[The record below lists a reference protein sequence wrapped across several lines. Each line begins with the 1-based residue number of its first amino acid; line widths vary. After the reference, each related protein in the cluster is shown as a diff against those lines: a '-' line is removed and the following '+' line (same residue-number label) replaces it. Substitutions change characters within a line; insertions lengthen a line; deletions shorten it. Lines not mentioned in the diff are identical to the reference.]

1 MESSDSNN
9 AGGGP
14 GRLADRAWLRAM
26 DAYTAGAYA
35 RAEEE
40 FRAAVRLD
48 PGMADAWLGLHALR
62 CDTSGALLAM
72 HRHRKRFGEQRSR
85 HRRPLSSWYWLGWW
99 VQPVLEDARDLALA
113 HASHWLDG
121 RHLTELDTALAQC
134 PPPGEDPS
142 VRFLHACRS
151 YLLKDW
157 EQLIRDTDRLLDDPL
172 LGIEAGLFGGM
183 ARVRLDMCA
192 QAQGPLAASLARCRS
207 EQPQRKELRYWL
219 ARAYEGAG
227 RSAAA
232 LPLYRAVHRADP
244 AFMDTAAR
252 LTAISAEDGLVDA
265 LLEGVVGSGPAAGG
279 GTGAG
284 REAGPVTGFGTDE
297 AYDPAEEL
305 GAADGFGAAAG
316 YGVDY
321 ETQEDLPVGYT
332 AEPGAGRPVE
342 PGAGFTADYPGEP
355 PAEFPAEF
363 PAGFRGDVAGGLPA
377 GFTMD
382 EGFGPPEG
390 VEEAPGAGQGA
401 GEAVGPQA
409 TAGPVPGGPRPG
421 AEGGAGPEPRSGSTV
436 FEGPGTFQGPSGFDG
451 PGGFPGGFEGPGG
464 VEGPAPQGTGA
475 RTGSGSAAPGESGP
489 AATLFLP
496 GRAVGSQAV
505 PAHRASPDRSGSRQE
520 LDAALDALERMVGL
534 DPVKRQVRALSAQL
548 RMSRLRAGEGLPVQ
562 PPKRHFV
569 FSGPSGT
576 GKTTVARILGRVF
589 HSLGLLSGNH
599 LVEAQRADLV
609 GEFLGQTA
617 VKANEL
623 IDSALDGVLF
633 IDEAYSLSNSGYSKG
648 DAYGDEALQVLL
660 KRAEDNRDR
669 LVVILAGYPEGMNR
683 LLSTNP
689 GLNSRFTTRVDFPSY
704 RPAELTAIGAAL
716 AGRDGDGWDED
727 ATEELSSI
735 CGHVVREGW
744 IDDLGNGRF
753 IRTLYEKSCAYR
765 DLRLSLTGGQPSRED
780 LATLRLPDLVQAYGE
795 LIDGRGGGAEA

>member
-1 MESSDSNN
+1 MTVDSGNGS
-9 AGGGP
+9 GGTGP
-14 GRLADRAWLRAM
+14 HRQADRAWLRAM
-26 DAYTAGAYA
+26 DAYAAGSYA

-72 HRHRKRFGEQRSR
+72 HRHRARFGEQRLR

-99 VQPVLEDARDLALA
+99 VQPVLEDGRDLALA

-121 RHLTELDTALAQC
+121 RHLAELDRALADC
-134 PPPGEDPS
+134 PPPDEDPS

-151 YLLKDW
+151 YLVKDW

-192 QAQGPLAASLARCRS
+192 QAQAPLAASLARCRS

-252 LTAISAEDGLVDA
+252 LAAITSEDAALDGLVDPLDLPGSFDGPDVLDAVETVPEAVSPMA
-265 LLEGVVGSGPAAGG
+265 LPPGFGEPADLADTPGFGGLGGALGRTEPGGAAAAAAGEPVAERSGAAEAAPAAPPHTPGGAESAGGPAA
-279 GTGAG
+279 A
-284 REAGPVTGFGTDE
+284 
-297 AYDPAEEL
+297 
-305 GAADGFGAAAG
+305 
-316 YGVDY
+316 
-321 ETQEDLPVGYT
+321 
-332 AEPGAGRPVE
+332 
-342 PGAGFTADYPGEP
+342 
-355 PAEFPAEF
+355 
-363 PAGFRGDVAGGLPA
+363 
-377 GFTMD
+377 
-382 EGFGPPEG
+382 
-390 VEEAPGAGQGA
+390 
-401 GEAVGPQA
+401 
-409 TAGPVPGGPRPG
+409 
-421 AEGGAGPEPRSGSTV
+421 
-436 FEGPGTFQGPSGFDG
+436 
-451 PGGFPGGFEGPGG
+451 
-464 VEGPAPQGTGA
+464 
-475 RTGSGSAAPGESGP
+475 GSAA
-489 AATLFLP
+489 
-496 GRAVGSQAV
+496 
-505 PAHRASPDRSGSRQE
+505 ASLQQE
-520 LDAALDALERMVGL
+520 LEAALAELERMVGL

-548 RMSRLRAGEGLPVQ
+548 RMARLRAERGLPVQ

-576 GKTTVARILGRVF
+576 GKTTVARILGQVF
-589 HSLGLLSGNH
+589 HALGLLSGDH

-617 VKANEL
+617 VKANDL

-683 LLSTNP
+683 LLAANP

-704 RPAELTAIGAAL
+704 RPGELTEIGRSLAL
-716 AGRDGDGWDED
+716 EGGDGWDED
-727 ATEELSSI
+727 AAEELSSI
-735 CGHVVREGW
+735 CAHVVGEGW
-744 IDDLGNGRF
+744 IDELGNGRF

-765 DLRLSLTGGQPSRED
+765 DLRLSAHRDLPSRED
-780 LATLRLPDLVQAYGE
+780 LVTLRLPDLLQAYGE
-795 LIDGRGGGAEA
+795 LIDGRTG

>member
-1 MESSDSNN
+1 
-9 AGGGP
+9 
-14 GRLADRAWLRAM
+14 M

-62 CDTSGALLAM
+62 SDTSGALLAM
-72 HRHRKRFGEQRSR
+72 YRHRKRFGEQRR
-85 HRRPLSSWYWLGWW
+85 LHRRPLSSWYWLGWW
-99 VQPVLEDARDLALA
+99 VQPVLEDGRDLALA

-121 RHLTELDTALAQC
+121 RHLAELEKALGQC
-134 PPPGEDPS
+134 PLPEEDPS
-142 VRFLHACRS
+142 ARFLHACRS

-172 LGIEAGLFGGM
+172 LGIEAGLFAGM

-192 QAQGPLAASLARCRS
+192 QAQAPLAASLARCRS

-252 LTAISAEDGLVDA
+252 LAAISAEDGVVDA
-265 LLEGVVGSGPAAGG
+265 LLDAVGGL
-279 GTGAG
+279 G
-284 REAGPVTGFGTDE
+284 REAGTSAGGDEGFDALSLGLDTVGAEESELDPSALEASGCEAAGLDSGGFPAEAFPGEAFQAE
-297 AYDPAEEL
+297 AYPGETFPGEPFQAEAYPA
-305 GAADGFGAAAG
+305 
-316 YGVDY
+316 
-321 ETQEDLPVGYT
+321 
-332 AEPGAGRPVE
+332 GAGGPVA
-342 PGAGFTADYPGEP
+342 PEP
-355 PAEFPAEF
+355 PAEE
-363 PAGFRGDVAGGLPA
+363 VAPDREARPPLPA
-377 GFTMD
+377 G
-382 EGFGPPEG
+382 E
-390 VEEAPGAGQGA
+390 
-401 GEAVGPQA
+401 
-409 TAGPVPGGPRPG
+409 
-421 AEGGAGPEPRSGSTV
+421 RSGS
-436 FEGPGTFQGPSGFDG
+436 PP
-451 PGGFPGGFEGPGG
+451 PP
-464 VEGPAPQGTGA
+464 PASVA
-475 RTGSGSAAPGESGP
+475 SAGP
-489 AATLFLP
+489 AAPLRGEALTRPAGGGFAP
-496 GRAVGSQAV
+496 AGRGGDE
-505 PAHRASPDRSGSRQE
+505 RE
-520 LDAALDALERMVGL
+520 LDAALAELSRMVGL
-534 DPVKRQVRALSAQL
+534 EPVKRQVRALSAQL
-548 RMSRLRAGEGLPVQ
+548 RMSRLRAAQGLPVQ

-589 HSLGLLSGNH
+589 HALGLLSGDH

-683 LLSTNP
+683 LLATNP

-704 RPAELTAIGAAL
+704 RPGELTAIGAAL
-716 AGRDGDGWDED
+716 ADRDGDGWDED
-727 ATEELSSI
+727 AAEELASI
-735 CGHVVREGW
+735 CIHVVREGW

-765 DLRLSLTGGQPSRED
+765 DLRLSLLREPPGRED

-795 LIDGRGGGAEA
+795 LIDGRG